1 MHLSPSNKEKKTY
14 IYGLESLTSI
24 GVFCVP
30 GSVVSAATKH
40 TVRRVVLLFT
50 SRGKLE
56 TSLSGFSKDE

>member
-14 IYGLESLTSI
+14 ACIYGLESLTSI

-56 TSLSGFSKDE
+56 TSGFSKDE